1 MFFRHPK
8 TINYHYFF
16 HTFLNE
22 LICAPMLFYIDYLY
36 IALLLKDRLYLQNV
50 GNLQSVELDLPAR
63 MSLANSSDEL
73 FKD

>member
-1 MFFRHPK
+1 
-8 TINYHYFF
+8 
-16 HTFLNE
+16 
-22 LICAPMLFYIDYLY
+22 MLFYIDYLY
-36 IALLLKDRLYLQNV
+36 IALLLKDRLYLQNA